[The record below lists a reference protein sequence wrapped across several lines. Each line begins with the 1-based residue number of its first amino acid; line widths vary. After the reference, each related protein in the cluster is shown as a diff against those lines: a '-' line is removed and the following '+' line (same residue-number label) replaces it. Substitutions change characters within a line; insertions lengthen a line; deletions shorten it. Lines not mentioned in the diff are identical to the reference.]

1 MLYEQNNLS
10 ISGPASENI
19 SLRSAKDWLEENYVS
34 DSVMIYKGIHSL
46 LDDFSFSKKNSFVRK
61 SRNTYNYYTTLIDNL
76 DSWKN
81 YPKRSRSLVCT
92 HSDSTAFEYGNV
104 YVIVPKVGTAIGI
117 CPQSDIWYSFDK
129 FLNYIELSK
138 RCGDFSINM
147 SSFCNF
153 IRRHLDYHGL
163 DYHNLDYNTLLKILV
178 NVINTNGK
186 DMKEFLNIYMS
197 PEYNEFQLL
206 NYPYKY
212 DEINGNRKGNREVWF
227 NEDSLLISLDAF
239 HDYENGRL

>member
-81 YPKRSRSLVCT
+81 YPKRSK
-92 HSDSTAFEYGNV
+92 
-104 YVIVPKVGTAIGI
+104 IIGLYAQRFY
-117 CPQSDIWYSFDK
+117 C
-129 FLNYIELSK
+129 L
-138 RCGDFSINM
+138 
-147 SSFCNF
+147 
-153 IRRHLDYHGL
+153 
-163 DYHNLDYNTLLKILV
+163 
-178 NVINTNGK
+178 
-186 DMKEFLNIYMS
+186 
-197 PEYNEFQLL
+197 
-206 NYPYKY
+206 
-212 DEINGNRKGNREVWF
+212 
-227 NEDSLLISLDAF
+227 
-239 HDYENGRL
+239 